1 MLMARA
7 RQPFISVSPQVATFA
22 QSPPAPKPYIS
33 STADFRTYP
42 IIGAGGS
49 IYIFAIPPFPPNT
62 TGPGRFLSASTPPP
76 PPYPGNTY
84 IAASRQLPYLTG
96 NTLIASQQPFIPPPG
111 SYFYDFGGVFALPN
125 YFYNPPLIARDSP
138 PPPHPGSVYSA
149 HASPDSLRPTA
160 TPPLIATTLPP
171 PPYPGNTFTD
181 IGGTVSAPPHA
192 PPPLTASTS
201 PPPPYPGSVFI
212 DIGGGDLNPT
222 HYFPPLVVRTD
233 DFPTTLRG
241 LSTIL
246 VQKTDTLIQTASRV
260 VALQSY
266 VPLYPGSVFIDSAP
280 IDNGSH
286 RLQPL
291 VAVESPRPYPLG
303 STFATHGP
311 PDNGLLY
318 PRPLSATMASSEI
331 QALLAATGS
340 TWMLDSSQLN
350 PGPTLQIIPFTVDL
364 SQIVSF
370 TLDMGNINQ
379 P

>member
-1 MLMARA
+1 MLIARA
-7 RQPFISVSPQVATFA
+7 RFTFIATPPQVS
-22 QSPPAPKPYIS
+22 QLIPAPVPPPDIIAS
-33 STADFRTYP
+33 AQDFRTYP

-49 IYIFAIPPFPPNT
+49 VYIHGNPPIPPNN

-76 PPYPGNTY
+76 PPYPG
-84 IAASRQLPYLTG
+84 SV
-96 NTLIASQQPFIPPPG
+96 FI
-111 SYFYDFGGVFALPN
+111 
-125 YFYNPPLIARDSP
+125 
-138 PPPHPGSVYSA
+138 
-149 HASPDSLRPTA
+149 
-160 TPPLIATTLPP
+160 
-171 PPYPGNTFTD
+171 D
-181 IGGTVSAPPHA
+181 IGGTVSTPPHA
-192 PPPLTASTS
+192 PPPLTASTP

-222 HYFPPLVVRTD
+222 HYFPPLVARTD

-241 LSTIL
+241 SSIIL
-246 VQKTDTLIQTASRV
+246 VQKSPSILQTPPPV
-260 VALQSY
+260 IALQSY

-286 RLQPL
+286 RFQPL
-291 VAVESPRPYPLG
+291 IAVESPRPYPLG

-318 PRPLSATMASSEI
+318 PRPISATMASSEI
-331 QALLAATGS
+331 QTLLAATGS
-340 TWMLDSSQLN
+340 VWMLDSSQLN

-364 SQIVSF
+364 AQIVSF